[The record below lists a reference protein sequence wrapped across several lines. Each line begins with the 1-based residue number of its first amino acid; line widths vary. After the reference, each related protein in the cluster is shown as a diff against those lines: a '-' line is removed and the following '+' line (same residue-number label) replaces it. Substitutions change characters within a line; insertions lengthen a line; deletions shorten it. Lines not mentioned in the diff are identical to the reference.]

1 MCVYA
6 FMYMCH
12 TITCLED
19 AGGGGGI
26 ALRAHVPPPTHTCT
40 HTHTHTNFNTTRRLV
55 VNTETWPLCH
65 AIGKSFIRR
74 PEKNDH
80 KLFMHNVVYDDL
92 HHYFLCAHYSYQY
105 KTETGYPHIQVQE
118 WDKKHLQ
125 RHVKCTYIHKYA
137 CITSR
142 WHFCDEHGR
151 AKDLPISKT
160 VTVHGFH

>member
-1 MCVYA
+1 
-6 FMYMCH
+6 MYMCH

-26 ALRAHVPPPTHTCT
+26 AQ
-40 HTHTHTNFNTTRRLV
+40 HTHTNFNTTRRLV

-65 AIGKSFIRR
+65 EIGKSFIRR

-80 KLFMHNVVYDDL
+80 KPFM

-118 WDKKHLQ
+118 LDKKHLQ
-125 RHVKCTYIHKYA
+125 IHVKCTYIHKYA

-151 AKDLPISKT
+151 AKDLPILKT